1 MTKGGLALRCAVCAL
16 ALLCVSCAPA
26 WVPVVGKSPEVQAD
40 SVRSIK
46 TIRLRRIAVMPPIE
60 APAPGSTVAEGATDS
75 LTAELQAKMALEAG
89 WQLIPESDVVDA
101 MQKLPPTNAADLQQN
116 AIELGHKTGADGVL
130 YGEIETYKERVGS
143 DYAAASPAAVAF
155 TLHLVDL
162 KSGQVIWNARFH
174 KSQKALNE
182 NTLTSSPSCRTPAAG
197 SGLTRLRSRASTRR
211 WKICTASSICSRK
224 VRRSRS
230 RSTKASTT
238 IRSDGLIIAKAQV
251 DRSGRLRW
259 TGLPT
264 GQA

>member
-1 MTKGGLALRCAVCAL
+1 M
-16 ALLCVSCAPA
+16 
-26 WVPVVGKSPEVQAD
+26 VGKSPEVQAD

-116 AIELGHKTGADGVL
+116 AIELGRKTGADGVL

-182 NTLTSSPSCRTPAAG
+182 NLFDVVAF
-197 SGLTRLRSRASTRR
+197 
-211 WKICTASSICSRK
+211 
-224 VRRSRS
+224 V
-230 RSTKASTT
+230 
-238 IRSDGLIIAKAQV
+238 QN
-251 DRSGRLRW
+251 SGRWVRAHEIAQQ
-259 TGLPT
+259 GVD
-264 GQA
+264 QAVENLHSKLNLQQEGPSFPIPEYEGKYDNPQ